1 MKQQVDIDKEN
12 GELVEIE
19 IKQLKEQIER
29 DRKMQQEYQG
39 IYDARQSQISDF
51 KKQMPRGDNTLTAE
65 NLAKLGV
72 SGNFGQ
78 DRDAMTE
85 FSVLTTETDI
95 LPTENFLDLRV
106 AEV

>member
-39 IYDARQSQISDF
+39 IYDAR
-51 KKQMPRGDNTLTAE
+51 
-65 NLAKLGV
+65 
-72 SGNFGQ
+72 
-78 DRDAMTE
+78 
-85 FSVLTTETDI
+85 
-95 LPTENFLDLRV
+95 
-106 AEV
+106 

>member
-39 IYDARQSQISDF
+39 IFDARQSQISDF
-51 KKQMPRGDNTLTAE
+51 KKQMP
-65 NLAKLGV
+65 
-72 SGNFGQ
+72 
-78 DRDAMTE
+78 DRK
-85 FSVLTTETDI
+85 SV
-95 LPTENFLDLRV
+95 V
-106 AEV
+106 